1 MEVCQE
7 TEEADVAAAAVEAAD
22 EAGET
27 LEVLDAAADGVG
39 IRQVGGGAAAGD
51 AGAPKQELKK

>member
-7 TEEADVAAAAVEAAD
+7 TEEADVAAAAAAVEAAD

-39 IRQVGGGAAAGD
+39 IGQVGGGAAAGD
-51 AGAPKQELKK
+51 AGAPE